1 MLKERFKIKGKIR
14 ANHVLAVFFLC
25 FIFYVGLAAMPQFL
39 VNTGRTIQWQDDVF
53 TYIGRI
59 DDQYSGML
67 ENGNQYPCL
76 QSKDT
81 YIDLNGFLAK
91 VLRQPMMNDRVTL
104 KNGHLSHVVSQ
115 RPEPEEIR
123 AAADNIIRFH
133 DVHTASGGS
142 FLFVMAPGQISKYE
156 DLLPIGYTD
165 TTNDTA
171 DAFLALLDQAGV
183 PYLDLR
189 EEMHRDGISAAEA
202 YYTTDHHWLP
212 QTGLWAYR
220 KILEKLHHMG
230 AIDPVDSLYTDPDN
244 FTFETYENTFLG
256 SSGKRTGIYYAGL
269 DDSIYIR
276 PNFETDI
283 SVRIPERQLE
293 LRGTYEEVCYNTEA
307 VHNYQDPDFYLE
319 NSYGLYGW
327 GDNPITHWRNNQAPQ
342 QEKFLLVGESFGN
355 IPFSLM
361 SLPFSSCDEVDRRY
375 FTEDFIAYY
384 EEYAPDTVIIEVNVD
399 MTISENTTFAYPG

>member
-1 MLKERFKIKGKIR
+1 MLKERFKIKGRIR
-14 ANHVLAVFFLC
+14 ANHVLAVLFLC

-59 DDQYSGML
+59 DSQYTGML

-115 RPEPEEIR
+115 SPEPEEIR
-123 AAADNIIRFH
+123 DAADNIIRFH
-133 DVHTASGGS
+133 NVHTASGGS
-142 FLFVMAPGQISKYE
+142 FLFVMAPSQISKYE
-156 DLLPIGYTD
+156 DLLPTGYTD

-171 DAFLALLDQAGV
+171 DAFLTLLEQAGV

-189 EEMHRDGISAAEA
+189 EEMHREGISAAEA

-212 QTGLWAYR
+212 QTGLWAYG
-220 KILEKLHHMG
+220 KILEKLYHMG

-244 FTFETYENTFLG
+244 YTFETYENTFLG

-269 DDSIYIR
+269 DDSIYIH

-293 LRGTYEEVCYNTEA
+293 LRGTYQEVCYNTEA

-327 GDNPITHWRNNQAPQ
+327 GDNPITHWRNDQAPQ
-342 QEKFLLVGESFGN
+342 QKKFLLVGESFGN

-361 SLPFSSCDEVDRRY
+361 SIPFSSCDEVDRRF
-375 FTEDFIAYY
+375 FTDDFVSYY
-384 EEYAPDTVIIEVNVD
+384 EEYAPDMVIIEVNVD
-399 MTISENTTFAYPG
+399 MTVSETTTFAYPG

>member
-1 MLKERFKIKGKIR
+1 M
-14 ANHVLAVFFLC
+14 LAVFFLC

-156 DLLPIGYTD
+156 DLLPTGYTD

-212 QTGLWAYR
+212 QTGLWAYG

-244 FTFETYENTFLG
+244 FTFKTYENTFLG

-307 VHNYQDPDFYLE
+307 VHNYQNPDFYLE

-361 SLPFSSCDEVDRRY
+361 SLTFGSCDEVDRRY